1 MRNLKGRV
9 ALVGDN
15 HIVITSSRKYL
26 WLQCRMP
33 KYRRQIRVGDSFNLF
48 ILIVIELFE
57 LLKSGATGVHY
68 TKASTNPY
76 S

>member
-1 MRNLKGRV
+1 
-9 ALVGDN
+9 
-15 HIVITSSRKYL
+15 
-26 WLQCRMP
+26 MP

>member
-1 MRNLKGRV
+1 
-9 ALVGDN
+9 
-15 HIVITSSRKYL
+15 
-26 WLQCRMP
+26 MP

-68 TKASTNPY
+68 TKTSTNPY